1 MIRRRACPR
10 IARDSHGDAR
20 CTWPLSGPDPAD
32 PARMTGAER
41 VREVAVLLARA
52 VLRMRVRRRP
62 DALPAPESV
71 SDFAEIGLEVRR
83 DSRPYGDNAVNAP

>member
-1 MIRRRACPR
+1 MPQDRERFPRRRTLHVAPVR
-10 IARDSHGDAR
+10 
-20 CTWPLSGPDPAD
+20 PDPAD